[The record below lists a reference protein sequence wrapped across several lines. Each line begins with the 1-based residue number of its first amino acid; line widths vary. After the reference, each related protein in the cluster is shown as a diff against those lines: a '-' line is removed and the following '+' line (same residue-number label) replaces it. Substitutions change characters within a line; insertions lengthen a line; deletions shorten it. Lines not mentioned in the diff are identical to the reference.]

1 MSKTST
7 ASKRKYNEK
16 TYKRWLVDLRIED
29 FEKIEKLR
37 GDLSR
42 SQFLMKLV
50 ELHSESRTPRPLKV
64 PVGFVSVDNPLKS
77 KFLSSSVVG
86 MPSYATI
93 SFSFSSNRVARA
105 RMRARAYVKKRH
117 FGNILYVFVGRG
129 CGANRIRRLFLGRGI
144 LSETHGTPSE
154 FFSAMSSRIR
164 LGICPLSACS

>member
-50 ELHSESRTPRPLKV
+50 ELHESK
-64 PVGFVSVDNPLKS
+64 
-77 KFLSSSVVG
+77 
-86 MPSYATI
+86 
-93 SFSFSSNRVARA
+93 
-105 RMRARAYVKKRH
+105 
-117 FGNILYVFVGRG
+117 
-129 CGANRIRRLFLGRGI
+129 
-144 LSETHGTPSE
+144 
-154 FFSAMSSRIR
+154 
-164 LGICPLSACS
+164 